1 MSKQEYY
8 LVNPLIGGNIKT
20 KYSGKNEL
28 DAAKKAYD
36 TLSEYFNNNVPEFHF
51 TLQKV
56 TSEKTQVGG
65 GKNTDYK
72 HFKTIEKK
80 NGNHINFRLVAF
92 KVTKNGTQMKQ
103 FREKIKKLE
112 SKVQI
117 GSGKKKYDDN
127 DWLDDSD
134 DSDDSDDAYFP
145 RLKRR
150 SVFSHPLSY
159 WWYDPYVFRIQKYYV
174 PTFVAPI
181 APYIQI
187 PLYL

>member
-20 KYSGKNEL
+20 KFSGKNDI

-51 TLQKV
+51 TLQQI
-56 TSEKTQVGG
+56 TTEKTQVGG
-65 GKNTDYK
+65 GKITDYK
-72 HFKTIEKK
+72 HFKTIENKK
-80 NGNHINFRLVAF
+80 GSQVDFRLVPF
-92 KVTKNGTQMKQ
+92 KVTKNGSEMKN
-103 FREKIKKLE
+103 FREQIKKLD
-112 SKVQI
+112 SKVQL
-117 GSGKKKYDDN
+117 GGHNKKYDDE
-127 DWLDDSD
+127 DWIDDSD
-134 DSDDSDDAYFP
+134 DEYFP
-145 RLKRR
+145 RLSRNVVY
-150 SVFSHPLSY
+150 SNPLSY

-187 PLYL
+187 PLYFS